1 MHSPFRISSNE
12 KVNKMGINNL
22 STVFGP
28 TVLRPSV
35 SDDDKNAASLRS
47 GSTFDIGALDVMSQV
62 SVFRFFL
69 GLDSVKARLP
79 EDDLELWQRLDH
91 EKAVEIQEK
100 LMETAVEY
108 LI

>member
-1 MHSPFRISSNE
+1 
-12 KVNKMGINNL
+12 MGINNL

-35 SDDDKNAASLRS
+35 HEKGKDQDKLRS
-47 GSTFDIGALDVMSQV
+47 GTTFDIGALDVMSQV

-69 GLDSVKARLP
+69 GLNSAKTRLP
-79 EDDLELWQRLDH
+79 DDDLELWQRLDH
-91 EKAVEIQEK
+91 KKAAILQEK
-100 LMETAVEY
+100 LMENAIEY